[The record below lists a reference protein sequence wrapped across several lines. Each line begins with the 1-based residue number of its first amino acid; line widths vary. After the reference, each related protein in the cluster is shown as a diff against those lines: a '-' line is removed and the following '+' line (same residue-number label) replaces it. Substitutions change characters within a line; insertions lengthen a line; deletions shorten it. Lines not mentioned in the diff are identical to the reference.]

1 MALIPEPMHDNWIG
15 RHRALRASRRGLF
28 AAAMAGG
35 LAATLAERLPRWLGF
50 SSSTTPD
57 AGDGTLHMLGAT
69 SQIPVGGGKIFRA
82 QKVVVTQP
90 AAGTFKAFNGWGLFP
105 GRRGWPYRSSRPCR
119 GMAHSRHLTFRS
131 HLATHDDSF
140 LRRAR
145 GASRSTGTSPTT
157 AWLRR

>member
-90 AAGTFKAFNGWGLFP
+90 AAGTFKAFNAACTHAGCLVDSISDRKINCPCHP
-105 GRRGWPYRSSRPCR
+105 GVFRIDDGVPVSGPPKRP
-119 GMAHSRHLTFRS
+119 
-131 HLATHDDSF
+131 LAPAVVSVQGDQLYLHV
-140 LRRAR
+140 
-145 GASRSTGTSPTT
+145 
-157 AWLRR
+157 

>member
-69 SQIPVGGGKIFRA
+69 SQIPVGGGKIFPRA
-82 QKVVVTQP
+82 EGGGH
-90 AAGTFKAFNGWGLFP
+90 AAG
-105 GRRGWPYRSSRPCR
+105 RRYLQGVQWVGAVSRSSR
-119 GMAHSRHLTFRS
+119 
-131 HLATHDDSF
+131 LAVSF
-140 LRRAR
+140 VPALPWD
-145 GASRSTGTSPTT
+145 GAQPPSDLP
-157 AWLRR
+157 